1 MSFDFSSFHA
11 NSRKALDHLSEEV
24 SQLRTGKA
32 NAQLLDSVNVEAYG
46 TRMKISEVAAVN
58 VPDPNMIV
66 IAPWDKSLLGAIEKG
81 INLASLNL
89 SPVVDGQ
96 IIRIVVP
103 ALTEERRKEMVK
115 LLHQKLESGRVNLR
129 SARID
134 TKKEID
140 RQKGQPGISEDTVE
154 ADLEQLDIF
163 LKDYLLKID
172 DLGER
177 KEQELMTI

>member
-1 MSFDFSSFHA
+1 MSFDFTGFHA
-11 NSRKALDHLSEEV
+11 NARKALDHLSEEV
-24 SQLRTGKA
+24 SQLRTGRA

-46 TRMKISEVAAVN
+46 TRMKINEVAAVT
-58 VPDPNMIV
+58 VPDPNLIV
-66 IAPWDKSLLGAIEKG
+66 IAPWDKGLLAAVEKAI
-81 INLASLNL
+81 NTASLNL

-129 SARID
+129 SVRID

-140 RQKGQPGISEDTVE
+140 RLKGQPGVSEDTIE
-154 ADLEQLDIF
+154 ADLAQLDIF
-163 LKDYLLKID
+163 LKDYLLKVD
-172 DLGER
+172 ELAER
-177 KEQELMTI
+177 KEKELMMI